1 VSKYLIEITV
11 YKGLDSNSTITWR
24 LVKDLIIT
32 IGKEYELNIKLEVI
46 EVPTIDYDK
55 LPKVAVNGEILVE
68 GRIPGVDELVNAIF
82 DVIKEKTV
90 LGPAGFPLPAADA
103 VGEI

>member
-1 VSKYLIEITV
+1 MIEITV

-32 IGKEYELNIKLEVI
+32 ISKEYELDIKLDVI
-46 EVPTIDYDK
+46 EVPTIEYNR

-68 GRIPGVDELVNAIF
+68 GRIPGVDELINAIF
-82 DVIKEKTV
+82 DVIKGKSV
-90 LGPAGFPLPAADA
+90 LGPAGFPLPAPETMAD
-103 VGEI
+103 I